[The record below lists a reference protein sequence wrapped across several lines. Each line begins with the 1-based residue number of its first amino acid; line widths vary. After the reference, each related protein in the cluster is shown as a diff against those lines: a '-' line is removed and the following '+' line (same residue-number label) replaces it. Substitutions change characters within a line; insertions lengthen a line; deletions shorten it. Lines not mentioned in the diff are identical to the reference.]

1 MIKGVWDAMA
11 TGFVADTGFEGLDAL
26 LTGGG
31 MASMM
36 TTVWLI
42 LSALAFGGVV
52 NYTGMLGRLIDP
64 LVRRAKSDRSIVA
77 ATGATAIGINV
88 IAADQYLAIVLTGNV
103 YKTEYEERGIAPQ
116 TLSREIEDTA
126 TVTSPLIPWNS
137 CGAYVSGTLGI
148 ETIAYFPFAF
158 FNLINPLL
166 SFVYAFFGFQIK
178 HVEPGTDF
186 KKPPGEAEF
195 YGIGGQNV
203 DEVPLKGD

>member
-1 MIKGVWDAMA
+1 
-11 TGFVADTGFEGLDAL
+11 
-26 LTGGG
+26 

-42 LSALAFGGVV
+42 LSALAFGGIV

-64 LVRRAKSDRSIVA
+64 LVRRAKTDRSIVA

-103 YKTEYEERGIAPQ
+103 YKNEYEERGIAPQ
-116 TLSREIEDTA
+116 TLSRQIEDTA

-137 CGAYVSGTLGI
+137 CGAYVAGTLGI